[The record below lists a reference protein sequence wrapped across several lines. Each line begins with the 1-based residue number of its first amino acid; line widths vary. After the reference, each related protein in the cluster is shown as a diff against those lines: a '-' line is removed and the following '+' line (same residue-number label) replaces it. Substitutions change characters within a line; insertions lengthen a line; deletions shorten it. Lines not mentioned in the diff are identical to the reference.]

1 MSERR
6 DMTSENFRSRL
17 ANEIRDAGQELID
30 NAEGY
35 VGNIEML
42 SDIKITISF
51 DISGM
56 TFSPMIRVDKEYVCR
71 RTYDRMRG
79 EQNATE

>member
-1 MSERR
+1 MSDRR
-6 DMTSENFRSRL
+6 IMTPEKFRARL

-56 TFSPMIRVDKEYVCR
+56 EFSPTIRVDKEYLCK
-71 RTYDRMRG
+71 RTYERVKG
-79 EQNATE
+79 ELK